1 MAIDLC
7 YKGAVLNTHFIHFGE
22 LYCHLENQPPKDD
35 FLHHRINGVYKAIS
49 KEEFLLTVRYLAL
62 SFHKKGWKNKQI
74 AIAVSP
80 SPYWLILDYALM
92 LSGAV
97 SVPLFTNI
105 SSKNL
110 HYQILD
116 ASIQTVFIENKAQ
129 ENIIHRAGDDVE
141 TVYLEEH
148 SGYHSFAE
156 FVQEGKKINKEE
168 PSIFRTLIYQIH
180 PENVVTIVYT
190 SGTSGLPKGVELT
203 HTNLISQIHGTHK
216 NYHFDKEKDIAF
228 SFLPLAHIFERMVM
242 HFYLS
247 RELRIYFADD
257 VKNVGVLLKEINPTV
272 MTVVPRLLEK
282 VFFKMKLKA
291 MDGNFIKQTL
301 VRLAFYRATTK
312 DPMKKLS
319 LIDKV
324 LDALVYKKLR
334 LALGTRMG
342 MMISGGAALSDILY
356 RFYLNIGVPLYQGY
370 GLTESSPVIC
380 SNTPKYNKV
389 GTCGKSFPGVEVKI
403 SAEGELLARGQNIM
417 KGYHNNK
424 SATDEVID
432 KNGWLHTGDLASIGE
447 ERYIS
452 ITGRKGELF
461 KTSTGEFV
469 SSVAIE
475 QALVSNGWFEFALIV
490 GNNKPYVVALLFVE
504 HEFLGRFAKEMQ
516 STPLKALQSEKFH
529 LMTEAYIK
537 KLNQKLNHWEKIRKY
552 KVISDVLNIENGH
565 LTPSMKL
572 AKKQVIEQY
581 SNEIYEMYKDHV

>member
-1 MAIDLC
+1 M
-7 YKGAVLNTHFIHFGE
+7 NTHFTHFGE
-22 LYCHLENQPPKDD
+22 LYRHLEHQPPKDD
-35 FLHHRINGVYKAIS
+35 FLHHRIDGGYKVIS

-62 SFHKKGWKNKQI
+62 AFHKKGWKGKQI

-80 SPYWLILDYALM
+80 SPYWLMLDYALM

-110 HYQILD
+110 YYQLLD
-116 ASIQTVFIENKAQ
+116 ASIDTVFIENQAQ
-129 ENIIHRAGDDVE
+129 EKIINNAGNNVE
-141 TVYLEEH
+141 TVYLTEH
-148 SGYHSFAE
+148 SGYHSFDE
-156 FVQEGKKINKEE
+156 FILEGKKIDEEE
-168 PSIFRTLIYQIH
+168 PSVFGSLIYQIN

-203 HTNLISQIHGTHK
+203 HVNLISQIHATHK

-247 RELRIYFADD
+247 KELSIYFADD
-257 VKNVGVLLKEINPTV
+257 VKNVGVLLKEVNPTV

-291 MDGNFIKQTL
+291 MDGNFIKQAL
-301 VRLAFYRATTK
+301 VRRAFYRATTK
-312 DPMKKLS
+312 DPMAKLS

-324 LDALVYKKLR
+324 LDTLVYKKLR
-334 LALGTRMG
+334 LALGARMR
-342 MMISGGAALSDILY
+342 MMISGGATLSDVLY

-380 SNTPKYNKV
+380 SNTPEYNKI
-389 GTCGKSFPGVEVKI
+389 GTCGKAFPGVEVKI
-403 SAEGELLARGQNIM
+403 SAEGELLARGLNIM

-424 SATDEVID
+424 RATDEAVD
-432 KNGWLHTGDLASIGE
+432 KDGWLHTGDLASIGE

-452 ITGRKGELF
+452 ITGRKGERF

-469 SSVAIE
+469 SSVYIE
-475 QALVSNGWFEFALIV
+475 QALVSNGWFEYALIV

-504 HEFLGRFAKEMQ
+504 HEFLGRFAEEMHN
-516 STPLKALQSEKFH
+516 TPLKALESEKFR

-537 KLNQKLNHWEKIRKY
+537 KLNESLNHWEKIRKY
-552 KVISDVLNIENGH
+552 KVISDVLSIENGH

-572 AKKQVIEQY
+572 AKKHVIEQY
-581 SNEIYEMYKDHV
+581 SNEIAEMYKDHV

>member
-1 MAIDLC
+1 MNNHYA
-7 YKGAVLNTHFIHFGE
+7 HFGE
-22 LYCHLENQPPKDD
+22 LYRHLENQPPKDE
-35 FLHHRINGVYKAIS
+35 FLHHRINGGYKVIS

-62 SFHKKGWKNKQI
+62 AFHKKGWRGKQI

-80 SPYWLILDYALM
+80 SPYWLMLDYALM

-110 HYQILD
+110 YYQLYD
-116 ASIQTVFIENKAQ
+116 ASIDTVFIENEAQ
-129 ENIIHRAGDDVE
+129 EKIIYHAGKNVE
-141 TVYLEEH
+141 TVYLKEH
-148 SGYHSFAE
+148 PRYQNFDA
-156 FVQEGKKINKEE
+156 FVLEGKKIEEEE
-168 PSIFRTLIYQIH
+168 PSVFGSLIYQIDS
-180 PENVVTIVYT
+180 EDVVTIVYT

-203 HTNLISQIHGTHK
+203 HRNLISQIHGTHK
-216 NYHFDKEKDIAF
+216 NYHFDREEDIAF

-247 RELRIYFADD
+247 RELSIYFADD
-257 VKNVGVLLKEINPTV
+257 VKNVGVLLKEVNPTV

-319 LIDKV
+319 LIDKI
-324 LDALVYKKLR
+324 LDTLVYKKLR

-342 MMISGGAALSDILY
+342 MLISGGAALSDKLY

-380 SNTPKYNKV
+380 SNTPKYNKI
-389 GTCGKSFPGVEVKI
+389 GTCGKTFPGVEVKI
-403 SAEGELLARGQNIM
+403 SVEGELLARGPNIM
-417 KGYHNNK
+417 KGYHHNK

-447 ERYIS
+447 KRYIS

-469 SSVAIE
+469 SSVYIE
-475 QALVSNGWFEFALIV
+475 QELVSNGWFEFALIV

-504 HEFLGRFAKEMQ
+504 HEFLGRLSEKMQ
-516 STPLKALQSEKFH
+516 STPLKALESEKFR
-529 LMTEAYIK
+529 LMTETYIK
-537 KLNQKLNHWEKIRKY
+537 KLNKKLNHWERIRKF
-552 KVISDVLNIENGH
+552 KVISDVLSIENGH

-572 AKKQVIEQY
+572 AKKYVMEQY
-581 SNEIYEMYKDHV
+581 SNEIDEMYKDHV